1 MFKLYNKYILPKLL
15 DSGMKKKEI
24 QKNRPE
30 VVGLVSGI
38 VLEVG
43 FGSGLNL
50 PYYKNVDK
58 IYALEPSQKLYDLS
72 KERVRDSKI
81 PVEHL
86 KVSAEKIPLPD
97 NSVDFVLS
105 TWTLCSIPKPEIA
118 LREISRVLKTQGKF
132 VFIEHGKSPKN
143 FILRIQKIITPI
155 SKNFTGGC
163 HLDRD
168 MEKLISENGFIIEKL
183 EKFQENFYTLVFLYK
198 GIATPKL

>member
-15 DSGMKKKEI
+15 DSGMKKKEA
-24 QKNRPE
+24 QKHRPE

-50 PYYKNVDK
+50 PYYKNVEK
-58 IYALEPSQKLYDLS
+58 LYALEPSEELYNLS
-72 KERVRDSKI
+72 RERIGDSKI
-81 PVEHL
+81 PVEYL
-86 KVSAEKIPLPD
+86 KTSAEKIPLA
-97 NSVDFVLS
+97 NQSVDYVLS
-105 TWTLCSIPKPEIA
+105 TWTFCSIPRPEIA
-118 LREISRVLKTQGKF
+118 LREISRVLKPSGKF
-132 VFIEHGKSPKN
+132 VFIEHGKSLKS
-143 FILRIQKIITPI
+143 FYARIQETITPI

-168 MEKLISENGFIIEKL
+168 IEKLINENGFAIEKI
-183 EKFQENFYTLVFLYK
+183 EKFQEKFHPLMFLYK